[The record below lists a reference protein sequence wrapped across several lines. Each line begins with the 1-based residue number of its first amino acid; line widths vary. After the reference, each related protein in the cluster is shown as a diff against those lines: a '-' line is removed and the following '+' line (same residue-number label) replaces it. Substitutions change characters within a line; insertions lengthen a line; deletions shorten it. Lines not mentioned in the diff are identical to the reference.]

1 MVSNSLWPHGLKPAL
16 LSMEFSR
23 KEYWSELPLPTPGN
37 IPKPGIEPRS
47 LASPALAGRL
57 PLVPPITYLRIHAF
71 HQ

>member
-37 IPKPGIEPRS
+37 IPEPGIEPRS

-57 PLVPPITYLRIHAF
+57 PLVPPITYLCIHAF